1 MTNEELLIREL
12 AEVSGVDIMLDGY
25 GTCEAV
31 VEGNIIVMR
40 YRPEDGDW
48 LIFGVV
54 RDTGEELTREVLAK
68 ALEMSLFGAATKGLH
83 LGLYSQA
90 LVLSDKVPADGL
102 SAEAL
107 AERLVFLSQRIN
119 ALAEKFETGEC
130 EFHETA
136 ESLIEV

>member
-12 AEVSGVDIMLDGY
+12 AEVSGVDITLDGY

-68 ALEMSLFGAATKGLH
+68 ALEMSLVGAATKGLH

>member
-12 AEVSGVDIMLDGY
+12 ADVSGVDITLDGY

-48 LIFGVV
+48 LVFGVV
-54 RDTGEELTREVLAK
+54 RESGDELSRDVLAK

-90 LVLSDKVPADGL
+90 LVLSDRIPADGL

-107 AERLVFLSQRIN
+107 AERLIFLSRRIN
-119 ALAEKFETGEC
+119 ALAEKLETGDC
-130 EFHETA
+130 EFHANE
-136 ESLIEV
+136 ENLIEV

>member
-1 MTNEELLIREL
+1 MTQEELIIREL
-12 AEVSGVDIMLDGY
+12 AEVSGVDITLDGY

-54 RDTGEELTREVLAK
+54 RETSDELPREVLAK

-90 LVLSDKVPADGL
+90 LVLSDRVPAEGL

-107 AERLVFLSQRIN
+107 AERLIFLSQRIN
-119 ALAEKFETGEC
+119 ALAEKLETGEC
-130 EFHETA
+130 EFHGVV